1 MRILENKGFD
11 DWLEQ
16 RKGWVTATDLAKI
29 KGGTEAQFH
38 KLWLEKRSGSKF
50 GGNKYTS
57 WGKEREP
64 VIAARVAA
72 WVEADRNIT
81 LERNDCL
88 CVVDDLGLAA
98 TPDMMESGTDEPVMI
113 GEIKTWLGEWES
125 WEHFFRKKDEYVQQV
140 QAQLIVTGADM
151 CVFAVETYREDSAD
165 MIPGEIHY
173 TYIEPDLIAQ
183 ENIKELVRR
192 FYEYTPPETEHG
204 DDKAKDIADDL
215 FFIEAQIEE
224 IKSEMKPLEAEL
236 KTLTQARAEVWQ
248 RAFAIYGSDHRFVE
262 VGDQIME
269 IKPGRVTSRFDRR
282 AFEKE
287 QPELAEKYV
296 NQSVGAPSI
305 SLMEKED

>member
-1 MRILENKGFD
+1 MRILENDGFD

-29 KGGTEAQFH
+29 SNGTEAQFH
-38 KLWLEKRSGSKF
+38 RLWLEKRNGSKF
-50 GGNKYTS
+50 GGNKYTA

-72 WVEADRNIT
+72 WVEGDRNIT
-81 LERNDCL
+81 LERNDRL
-88 CVVDDLGLAA
+88 WTVDYLGLAA
-98 TPDMMESGTDEPVMI
+98 TPDMVESGTGEPVMI
-113 GEIKTWLGEWES
+113 GEIKTWKGEWES
-125 WEHFFRKKDEYVQQV
+125 WEAFFRAKPEYALQV
-140 QAQLIVTGADM
+140 QAQLIVTDADV
-151 CVFAVETYREDSAD
+151 CVFAVETYREDSAG
-165 MIPGEIHY
+165 MIPGDIHY

-224 IKSEMKPLEAEL
+224 IKSKMKPLEAEL

-248 RAFAIYGSDHRFVE
+248 RAFAIYGSGHRFVE